1 MTSRSNSNAAAT
13 QAQRKATTSDNKRTS
28 SPPSTSKLLGLA
40 STDPGKR
47 PLLHTDSGYIS
58 PTVAPTS
65 NGSSPQTPSG
75 RGLQNAAA
83 NFQIGGTPVQISS
96 QSAEDPS
103 KPATEQTDPSSESE
117 SLVSEHNITNRTAD
131 DINMQSVLP
140 PRESHTATQY
150 NGLRSLPTETVSVS
164 TACMTINYSS
174 FCCLYL
180 TTPEVNVYSVKYC
193 GNLSL
198 RVNDCQLMH

>member
-1 MTSRSNSNAAAT
+1 MASRSNSNAAAT

-28 SPPSTSKLLGLA
+28 SPPSTSKLGLA
-40 STDPGKR
+40 SIDPGKR

-103 KPATEQTDPSSESE
+103 KPATEQTDPSISSSESE
-117 SLVSEHNITNRTAD
+117 SLVSEHNIARDRNRNAD
-131 DINMQSVLP
+131 DIDINMQSVLQ
-140 PRESHTATQY
+140 PREGHTASQY

-164 TACMTINYSS
+164 TACMTVNNYSS
-174 FCCLYL
+174 FCCL
-180 TTPEVNVYSVKYC
+180 
-193 GNLSL
+193 
-198 RVNDCQLMH
+198 